1 MKNPN
6 LSKTNLRIYKYG
18 EDVLREK
25 CKKIEKID
33 ELIKTFVNKMKRIMI
48 EKNGVGLAAPQ
59 VGKAIQLVIV
69 DPSVGE
75 DPEEFLPLINP
86 EIINSEGEESGEEG
100 CLSVPGILLQIK
112 RSQKITIKALDL
124 DGKEFTQDFSDFK
137 ARVIQHELDHLNGT
151 LIIDK
156 VSSLKRQF
164 VKKEIK
170 RIKNNGEW

>member
-6 LSKTNLRIYKYG
+6 LSKNDLRIYKYG
-18 EDVLREK
+18 EDILRKK
-25 CKKIEKID
+25 CEKIEKID
-33 ELIKTFVNKMKRIMI
+33 ESIKTFVNKMKRIMI

-75 DPEEFLPLINP
+75 NPEEFLPLINP

-112 RSQKITIKALDL
+112 RSTNITIRALDL
-124 DGKEFTQDFSDFK
+124 EGKEFTKDFSDFK